1 MTGRTVGQY
10 EILEQ
15 LGSGGMGVVYK
26 ARDTKL
32 GRRDEAIDAYSNF
45 VDMWEE
51 ANASLQP
58 KVRYVRSRI
67 ERLLDQSVREPE

>member
-51 ANASLQP
+51 ADASLQP
-58 KVRYVRSRI
+58 KVRYARSRI
-67 ERLLDQSVREPE
+67 ERLLDQSVRGPE

>member
-51 ANASLQP
+51 ADASLQP
-58 KVRYVRSRI
+58 KVRYARSRI

>member
-26 ARDTKL
+26 ARDTEF
-32 GRRDEAIDAYSNF
+32 GRTDEAIEAYSNF

-51 ANASLQP
+51 ADASLQP
-58 KVRYVRSRI
+58 KVRYARSRI